1 MLQFLRKIFLDVVGD
16 ASVSQPVEVCF
27 EMLTA
32 LHDGDRISK
41 GGRVVPRNKQTNMMS
56 ITIAAH
62 RHRHR
67 PREYQFYT
75 GPDAFKKVRV

>member
-1 MLQFLRKIFLDVVGD
+1 
-16 ASVSQPVEVCF
+16 VCF

-62 RHRHR
+62 RHR